1 MRSRRGEEPVQR
13 ITAAPEPLAE
23 DVARRQRRYL
33 AQMGVRL
40 VCFVLTIVTWSH
52 MPRWVSLVLVVA
64 AVVLPY
70 VAVIFANAGRERR
83 DDAEPFVDLR
93 EIGPGGRPGRIG
105 DTPDDP
111 AGGRA

>member
-1 MRSRRGEEPVQR
+1 MSARRRETPAEVHR

-23 DVARRQRRYL
+23 DQARRQRRYL

-40 VCFVLTIVTWSH
+40 VCFLLAIFTWSRIPVW
-52 MPRWVSLVLVVA
+52 MSVVLLVG

-83 DDAEPFVDLR
+83 DDAPPFVDPR
-93 EIGPGGRPGRIG
+93 EIGGGPGDRDRPGGSEDGS
-105 DTPDDP
+105 
-111 AGGRA
+111 